1 MANHKSSEK
10 RVRSDARKTVTNR
23 IYMSRV
29 KTYMKKLRTAIDT
42 AKDASTVT
50 DLFKTVQSTLAKAAS
65 KGIIR
70 KNTVARNTSKFANA
84 VKKIGTKTEAAATK
98 TKTRTRTSKKT
109 TTTK

>member
-10 RVRSDARKTVTNR
+10 RVRSDARKTNNNR

-29 KTYMKKLRTAIDT
+29 KTYVKKLRSAIDT
-42 AKDASTVT
+42 ATDASSVT

-65 KGIIR
+65 K
-70 KNTVARNTSKFANA
+70 
-84 VKKIGTKTEAAATK
+84 IGTKTETTAVKA
-98 TKTRTRTSKKT
+98 KTRTRTSKKT

>member
-10 RVRSDARKTVTNR
+10 RVRSDARKTNNNR

-29 KTYMKKLRTAIDT
+29 KTYVKKLRSAIDT
-42 AKDASTVT
+42 ATDASSVT

-65 KGIIR
+65 KGILR
-70 KNTVARNTSKFANA
+70 KNTVARNTSKLANA
-84 VKKIGTKTEAAATK
+84 VKKIGTKTETTAVKA
-98 TKTRTRTSKKT
+98 KTRTRTSKKT